1 MMKLRH
7 LSLVAQT
14 VLSALM
20 MLSCMGDAD
29 PVRQSLDIE
38 TNDLS
43 LVIGESSTRV
53 ANSKAV
59 EAHFSY
65 TTSTPSVA
73 LVDQD
78 GKVTAMSEGEAIIRV
93 HMDQDTKDW
102 YAAADREYKVIV
114 KNGTLGQIITADRQT
129 PLTLVA
135 QADGKITVNFNG
147 GITLSGD
154 IYYSINGGALQTI
167 SRNTK
172 GSYDITVVKGDLV
185 QFYSTNTALSSDVAG
200 VRAGARG
207 VTDGAKYINIRPSMK
222 TEIYGN
228 VMSLLLGK
236 DKYKSPSPI
245 EGKYAFYG
253 LFAGAENLV
262 TNHIRHV
269 ELPATELAEG
279 CYQAMFYG
287 CKGLQ
292 RISELPASTLAKN
305 CYKEMFADCSNMS
318 YVRCLASGLS
328 VEGCTKDWLANAGS
342 EVTSEKT
349 VASVIPFTADSND
362 GTPAGWT
369 NLVLTPVDKVTL
381 NTTNLLLGWGEN
393 ISTTATL
400 TATVSPAYSILSA
413 VYWSSSDESVA
424 TVSSSGVVTV
434 LNPGNAVITA
444 SAGGKSATC
453 NVSAMVVIKKT
464 DLSTLTA
471 DYQAS
476 TGEILTGKLSGN
488 YKITIPDNAMVCLQ
502 DVTINGTNSSS
513 CRWAGITCLGN
524 AAIILSGTNVVKGF
538 HENYPGIQAAHNTG
552 SGDEYTLTLLGGG
565 KLTASSNGK
574 ASGIGGGY
582 EIACGNINILD
593 GVIEATGGRYSP
605 GIGGG
610 YHTSCGNI
618 TISPTATQVTAI
630 MGYDG
635 KTSIGFGKD
644 GSCGTV
650 TVGGKNYS
658 SKGLTTTP
666 YGYPYL
672 DLSYVT
678 DRDYTINEDVGIT
691 GTSSDQITIFVHND
705 VTVTLKDVSINKTTG
720 NQKAV
725 FECYGKNV
733 TMILKGANK
742 VTQTLERRSAIN
754 VLPTYTL
761 TIEGDGSLDV
771 SGGTFAAAIGSYR
784 ESGSGT
790 FKIKGGTIVA
800 KGGNCAAGIGSGQFG
815 SCNNIEIT
823 GGNITAESGDLGSGY
838 TSTGAGIGSGS
849 GGGCG
854 NITISSGVTKVT
866 AISKRGGYSI
876 GADVNGSCG
885 TVTIGGTSYGRGV
898 EPNQDD
904 KQTYIYV
911 GNGK

>member
-1 MMKLRH
+1 MMKLKH
-7 LSLVAQT
+7 LSLVAQA

-349 VASVIPFTADSND
+349 VASVTPFPADSND

-381 NTTNLLLGWGEN
+381 NTTNLLLGWGKDM
-393 ISTTATL
+393 STTATL

-434 LNPGNAVITA
+434 LKPGNAVITA

-453 NVSAMVVIKKT
+453 NVSAMTVVAKT
-464 DLSTLTA
+464 DISTLTG

-488 YKITIPDNAMVCLQ
+488 YKITIPDNAIVCLQ

-513 CRWAGITCLGN
+513 CPWAGITCLGN

-552 SGDEYTLTLLGGG
+552 SGDEYTLILWGGG
-565 KLTASSNGK
+565 KLDASSNGK
-574 ASGIGGGY
+574 A
-582 EIACGNINILD
+582 
-593 GVIEATGGRYSP
+593 P

-610 YHTSCGNI
+610 YNIACGHINVMGGDIEATSGYRSASIGGGYQASCGNI
-618 TISPTATQVTAI
+618 TISADVTQVTAKKGAD
-630 MGYDG
+630 GYS
-635 KTSIGFGKD
+635 SIGAGNG

-650 TVGGKNYS
+650 TVGGKSYGS
-658 SKGLTTTP
+658 GGILTTP
-666 YGYPYL
+666 YGYPVL
-672 DLSYVT
+672 DLSYVSDGISEYKVYNDLT
-678 DRDYTINEDVGIT
+678 IT
-691 GTSSDQITIFVHND
+691 GSSESLRMRLYNNATL
-705 VTVTLKDVSINKTTG
+705 TLKDVNINKSKESEYAPIANEG
-720 NQKAV
+720 NS
-725 FECYGKNV
+725 
-733 TMILKGANK
+733 TIILKGTNK
-742 VTQTLERRSAIN
+742 VVNLTKGPAI
-754 VLPTYTL
+754 YAAYGFTL
-761 TIEGDGSLDV
+761 TIDGDGSLM
-771 SGGTFAAAIGSYR
+771 
-784 ESGSGT
+784 
-790 FKIKGGTIVA
+790 A
-800 KGGNCAAGIGSGQFG
+800 KGGENCAGIGGVPLS
-815 SCNNIEIT
+815 N
-823 GGNITAESGDLGSGY
+823 
-838 TSTGAGIGSGS
+838 
-849 GGGCG
+849 CG
-854 NITISSGVTKVT
+854 NITISGGDITAECGPSSGYGTQYSAA
-866 AISKRGGYSI
+866 AIGGAYKGSFGYITITSSVIRVKAIKGSGSKGYCI
-876 GADVNGSCG
+876 GMGALGYAG
-885 TVTIGGTSYGRGV
+885 WVTIGGTSYGEGADY
-898 EPNQDD
+898 NQDD

-911 GNGK
+911 GKGN

>member
-1 MMKLRH
+1 MRQLIKT
-7 LSLVAQT
+7 T
-14 VLSALM
+14 VMAVLL
-20 MLSCMGDAD
+20 LTGCQWNEN
-29 PVRQSLDIE
+29 PVRTSLEIE
-38 TNDLS
+38 QTDLT
-43 LVIGESSTRV
+43 LQVGESATRQATTKSTDYEFIYSSSNPAV
-53 ANSKAV
+53 AI
-59 EAHFSY
+59 
-65 TTSTPSVA
+65 
-73 LVDQD
+73 VDQT
-78 GKVTAMSEGEAIIRV
+78 GKVTAMSEGTATITVTMPE
-93 HMDQDTKDW
+93 TKIGW
-102 YAAADREYKVIV
+102 YAAATREYKVIV
-114 KNGTLGQIITADRQT
+114 NKVSAKALENVDKST

-135 QADGKITVNFNG
+135 AEDGKITVTFNN
-147 GITLSGD
+147 GIVLKND
-154 IYYSINGGALQTI
+154 IHYTINGGAEQTI
-167 SRNTK
+167 AKNTS
-172 GSYDITVVKGDLV
+172 GAYDITVKKGDVV
-185 QFYSTNTALSSDVAG
+185 QFYSINTSLGGSAVAS
-200 VRAGARG
+200 ARG
-207 VTDGAKYINIRPSMK
+207 GTRAVDSGAKYINIRPSMK

-349 VASVIPFTADSND
+349 VASVTPFPADSND

-381 NTTNLLLGWGEN
+381 NTTNLLLGWGKDM
-393 ISTTATL
+393 STTATL

-434 LNPGNAVITA
+434 LKPGNAVITA

-453 NVSAMVVIKKT
+453 NVSAMTVVAKT
-464 DLSTLTA
+464 DISTLTG

-488 YKITIPDNAMVCLQ
+488 YKITIPDNAIVCLQ

-513 CRWAGITCLGN
+513 CPWAGITCLGN

-552 SGDEYTLTLLGGG
+552 SGDEYTLILWGGG
-565 KLTASSNGK
+565 KLDASSNGK
-574 ASGIGGGY
+574 A
-582 EIACGNINILD
+582 
-593 GVIEATGGRYSP
+593 P

-610 YHTSCGNI
+610 YNIACGHINVMGGDIEATSGYRSASIGGGYQASCGNI
-618 TISPTATQVTAI
+618 TISTDVTQVIAKKGADGYSG
-630 MGYDG
+630 MGAG
-635 KTSIGFGKD
+635 RD

-650 TVGGKNYS
+650 TVGGKSYS
-658 SKGLTTTP
+658 SGGILTTP
-666 YGYPYL
+666 YGYPVL
-672 DLSYVT
+672 DLSYVSDDIGEYRVYNDLT
-678 DRDYTINEDVGIT
+678 IT
-691 GTSSDQITIFVHND
+691 GSSESLRMRLYNNATL
-705 VTVTLKDVSINKTTG
+705 TLKDVNINKSKGSDYASIANEG
-720 NQKAV
+720 NS
-725 FECYGKNV
+725 
-733 TMILKGANK
+733 TIILKGTNK
-742 VTQTLERRSAIN
+742 VVNLTKGPAI
-754 VLPTYTL
+754 YAAYGFTL
-761 TIEGDGSLDV
+761 TIDGDGSLM
-771 SGGTFAAAIGSYR
+771 
-784 ESGSGT
+784 
-790 FKIKGGTIVA
+790 A
-800 KGGNCAAGIGSGQFG
+800 KGGENCAGIG
-815 SCNNIEIT
+815 
-823 GGNITAESGDLGSGY
+823 GNPLSN
-838 TSTGAGIGSGS
+838 
-849 GGGCG
+849 CG
-854 NITISSGVTKVT
+854 NITISGGDITAECGPSSGFGTQNSAAGIGGGIGGSVESITITSSVIRVK
-866 AISKRGGYSI
+866 AIKGSGSKGYCI
-876 GADVNGSCG
+876 GMGAFGYAG
-885 TVTIGGTSYGRGV
+885 WVTIGGTSYGEGADS
-898 EPNQDD
+898 NQDD

-911 GNGK
+911 GKGN

>member
-1 MMKLRH
+1 MMKLKH
-7 LSLVAQT
+7 LSLLAQA

-102 YAAADREYKVIV
+102 YAAADREYKVVV
-114 KNGTLGQIITADRQT
+114 KNGTPGQIITADRQT

-154 IYYSINGGALQTI
+154 IYYSVNGGALQTI

-207 VTDGAKYINIRPSMK
+207 VTDGAKYINIRTSMK

-349 VASVIPFTADSND
+349 VASVTPFPADSND

-381 NTTNLLLGWGEN
+381 NTNSLLLGWGKDM
-393 ISTTATL
+393 STTATL

-434 LNPGNAVITA
+434 LKPGNAVITA

-453 NVSAMVVIKKT
+453 NVSAMTVVAKT
-464 DLSTLTA
+464 DISTLTG

-488 YKITIPDNAMVCLQ
+488 YKITIPDNAIVCLQ

-513 CRWAGITCLGN
+513 CPWAGITCLGN

-552 SGDEYTLTLLGGG
+552 SGDEYTLILWGGG
-565 KLTASSNGK
+565 KLDASSNGK
-574 ASGIGGGY
+574 A
-582 EIACGNINILD
+582 
-593 GVIEATGGRYSP
+593 P

-610 YHTSCGNI
+610 YNIACGHINVMGGDIEATSGYRSASIGGGYQASCGNI
-618 TISPTATQVTAI
+618 TISTDVTQVIAKKGAD
-630 MGYDG
+630 GYSG
-635 KTSIGFGKD
+635 IGAGRD

-650 TVGGKNYS
+650 TVGGKSYGS
-658 SKGLTTTP
+658 GGISTTP
-666 YGYPYL
+666 YGYPVL
-672 DLSYVT
+672 DLSYISDDISEYKVYNDLT
-678 DRDYTINEDVGIT
+678 IT
-691 GTSSDQITIFVHND
+691 GSSESLRMRLYNNATL
-705 VTVTLKDVSINKTTG
+705 TLKDVNINKSKESEYAPIANEG
-720 NQKAV
+720 NS
-725 FECYGKNV
+725 
-733 TMILKGANK
+733 TIILKGTNK
-742 VTQTLERRSAIN
+742 VVNLTKGPAI
-754 VLPTYTL
+754 YAAYGFTL
-761 TIEGDGSLDV
+761 TIDGDGSLM
-771 SGGTFAAAIGSYR
+771 
-784 ESGSGT
+784 
-790 FKIKGGTIVA
+790 A
-800 KGGNCAAGIGSGQFG
+800 KGGENCAGIG
-815 SCNNIEIT
+815 
-823 GGNITAESGDLGSGY
+823 GNPLSN
-838 TSTGAGIGSGS
+838 
-849 GGGCG
+849 CG
-854 NITISSGVTKVT
+854 NITISGGDITAECGPSSGYGTQYSAA
-866 AISKRGGYSI
+866 AIGGAYKGSFGYITITSSVIRVKAIKGSGSKGYCI
-876 GADVNGSCG
+876 GMGAFGYAG
-885 TVTIGGTSYGRGV
+885 WVTIGGTSYGEGADS
-898 EPNQDD
+898 NQDD

-911 GNGK
+911 GKGN

>member
-53 ANSKAV
+53 ANSKAA

-135 QADGKITVNFNG
+135 QADGKIAVNFNG

-154 IYYSINGGALQTI
+154 IYYSINGCALQTI

-207 VTDGAKYINIRPSMK
+207 VSDGAKYINIRPSMK

-349 VASVIPFTADSND
+349 VASVTPFPADSND

-381 NTTNLLLGWGEN
+381 NTTNLLLGWGKDM
-393 ISTTATL
+393 STTATL

-434 LNPGNAVITA
+434 LKPGNAVITA

-453 NVSAMVVIKKT
+453 NVSAMTVVAKT
-464 DLSTLTA
+464 DISTLTG

-488 YKITIPDNAMVCLQ
+488 YKITIPDNAIVCLQ

-513 CRWAGITCLGN
+513 CPWAGITCLGN

-552 SGDEYTLTLLGGG
+552 SGDEYTLILWGGG
-565 KLTASSNGK
+565 KLDASSNGK
-574 ASGIGGGY
+574 A
-582 EIACGNINILD
+582 
-593 GVIEATGGRYSP
+593 P

-610 YHTSCGNI
+610 YNIACGHINVMGGDIEATSGYRSASIGGGYQASCGNI
-618 TISPTATQVTAI
+618 TISTDVTQVTAKKGAD
-630 MGYDG
+630 GYS
-635 KTSIGFGKD
+635 SIGAGNG

-650 TVGGKNYS
+650 TVGGKSYGS
-658 SKGLTTTP
+658 GGILTTP
-666 YGYPYL
+666 YGYPIL
-672 DLSYVT
+672 DLSYVSDDIGEYKVYNDLT
-678 DRDYTINEDVGIT
+678 IT
-691 GTSSDQITIFVHND
+691 GSSESLRMRLYNNATL
-705 VTVTLKDVSINKTTG
+705 TLKDVNINKSKVNG
-720 NQKAV
+720 PAIYAV
-725 FECYGKNV
+725 YGF
-733 TMILKGANK
+733 
-742 VTQTLERRSAIN
+742 
-754 VLPTYTL
+754 TL
-761 TIEGDGSLDV
+761 TIDGDGSLM
-771 SGGTFAAAIGSYR
+771 A
-784 ESGSGT
+784 
-790 FKIKGGTIVA
+790 KGGT
-800 KGGNCAAGIGSGQFG
+800 NCAGIGGFPKS
-815 SCNNIEIT
+815 N
-823 GGNITAESGDLGSGY
+823 
-838 TSTGAGIGSGS
+838 
-849 GGGCG
+849 CG
-854 NITISSGVTKVT
+854 NITISGGDITAECGPSSGFGTQSSAAGIGGGIGGSVESITITSSVIRVKAIKGSGTK
-866 AISKRGGYSI
+866 GYCI
-876 GADVNGSCG
+876 GMAAQGFAG
-885 TVTIGGTSYGRGV
+885 WVTIGGTSYGKGADS
-898 EPNQDD
+898 NQDD